1 MFIREEKRGSI
12 ILQVIMLF
20 TMCVLLTG
28 LLTYATEY
36 FRASQNVKDQIESLA
51 AQTARE
57 VILAAEE
64 YPAHEWLLGYWHD
77 HADELDIEYDA
88 DYTAE
93 SKTAEKARIRADAA
107 GI

>member
-1 MFIREEKRGSI
+1 
-12 ILQVIMLF
+12 MLF

-93 SKTAEKARIRADAA
+93 SKTAEKARILAEHNLSL
-107 GI
+107 IHI